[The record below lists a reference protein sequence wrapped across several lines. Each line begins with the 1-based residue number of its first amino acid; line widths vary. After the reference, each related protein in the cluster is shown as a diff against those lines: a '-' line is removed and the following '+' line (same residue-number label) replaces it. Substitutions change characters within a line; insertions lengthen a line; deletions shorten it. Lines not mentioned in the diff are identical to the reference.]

1 MSGRF
6 GIGGNMKKNLFYPV
20 LLCLGLAALAVS
32 CSPQFFSMDLQLR
45 RPSPSGYNLSG
56 KSMGIVYVA
65 APKDTARARTIAEE
79 FATSLEKDYFGGES
93 VVGLYNLPSNPSADY
108 SSRDTLVN
116 LIMDTDKDVIFL
128 LDGSAPSKAARLC
141 VYDSMAKTDTV
152 KVFNANPT
160 LDFNSFLST
169 WSPETVLLYY
179 YEFDSSK
186 WDEAAKAAY
195 NFKWHEAIKLWMDLA
210 KEKSGNRRACAAY
223 NVAVA
228 FYVMGDY
235 DLSAEWL
242 TASDNAGGTEFSN
255 HLRSKLKSVG
265 KY

>member
-1 MSGRF
+1 
-6 GIGGNMKKNLFYPV
+6 MKKNLFYPV

-242 TASDNAGGTEFSN
+242 TVSDNAGGTDFSN
-255 HLRSKLKSVG
+255 NLRGKLKSVG